1 MRIRYMTKKK
11 IVVSFIILILMY
23 ISLILCARSKRE
35 TANTVPDTN
44 VTEETVSHNPTPQVT
59 QL

>member
-11 IVVSFIILILMY
+11 IVVSFIILVLMY
-23 ISLILCARSKRE
+23 ISLVLCARSKRE
-35 TANTVPDTN
+35 TANAVPN
-44 VTEETVSHNPTPQVT
+44 QNATEERVSSHPSPQVT